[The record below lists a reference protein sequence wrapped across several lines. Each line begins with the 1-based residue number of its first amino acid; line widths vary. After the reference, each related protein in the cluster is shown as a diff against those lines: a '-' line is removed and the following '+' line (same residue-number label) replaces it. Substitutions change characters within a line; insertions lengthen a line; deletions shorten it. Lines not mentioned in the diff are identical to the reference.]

1 MQTLHLVYEIHVKY
15 ELLRSRL
22 LDNFKFADW
31 IKTYNSQKIFF
42 PDENSPKFWDD
53 QFQKEKIN
61 HPMANDRNTIVSK
74 ILKNANS
81 ILNIGVGRGDL
92 EKILLANNSK
102 SNYLG
107 TDITP
112 ENIKNLSENYPNNN
126 FKLCKL
132 NELLLINNSF
142 DFVLLLEIY
151 EHLKPLVGF
160 SLLKTVRRLLNKGG
174 KLIISVPINE
184 NLPSLLPNNPNG
196 HMRILS
202 ENLLINELYLC
213 GFNTISIYRLTSF
226 SKFYYLKK
234 FINIFFPFRDFNN
247 IIIIARKR

>member
-1 MQTLHLVYEIHVKY
+1 MQTLHLAYEIHVKY

-31 IKTYNSQKIFF
+31 IKTYSSQKKFF
-42 PDENSPKFWDD
+42 PDENSAKFWDD

-61 HPMANDRNTIVSK
+61 HPMANDRNIIVSK
-74 ILKNANS
+74 ILKTSNS

-92 EKILLANNSK
+92 ENILFANNSK
-102 SNYLG
+102 SKYLG

-112 ENIKNLSENYPNNN
+112 ENIKYLSEIYPNKN

-132 NELLLINNSF
+132 NEILLINDSF

-160 SLLKTVRRLLNKGG
+160 SLLKSVRKLLKNDG

-184 NLPSLLPNNPNG
+184 NLPSLLPENPNG
-196 HMRILS
+196 HMRILT
-202 ENLLINELYLC
+202 EHLLINELYLC
-213 GFNTISIYRLTSF
+213 GFNTVSIFRLSSF
-226 SKFYYLKK
+226 NRFYYLKK
-234 FINIFFPFRDFNN
+234 IINKIYPFKDSNN